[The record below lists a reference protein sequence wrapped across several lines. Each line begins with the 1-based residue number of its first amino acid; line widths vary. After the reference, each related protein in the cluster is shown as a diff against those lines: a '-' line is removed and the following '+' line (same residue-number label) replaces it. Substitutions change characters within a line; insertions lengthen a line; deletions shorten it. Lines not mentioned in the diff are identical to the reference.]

1 MQNITLPFSSSEPL
15 SVFFSRGSGIESE
28 HLVDIVLSDT
38 NGKPIV
44 AIGDLERIVYPRS
57 ATKLFQCLTLSSMN
71 PEISEKEYSVI
82 CSSHNGQKEHINIV
96 EKILKKNG
104 LSHEN
109 LICGPHWSLEK
120 NELINQVRKY
130 TQPSTLQSNCSG
142 KHSGMLLLC
151 KLLNAD
157 IKGYERLDHPVQKKI
172 VETINFLTNKNILD
186 YPYGVDGCG
195 VPAFSAP
202 LKIWGQALARFAD
215 DKNLPDSLRNGKRL
229 IANAICKEPFFI
241 AGDNRICTA
250 IAETLGNKITP
261 KMGAE
266 AVYFC
271 SLNDLGL
278 GLVLKCRDGSRRAV
292 EFALGHVLKLL
303 NYKISKKLA
312 KHFNSEIY
320 NLSGDIVGSKSIK
333 LL

>member
-1 MQNITLPFSSSEPL
+1 ML
-15 SVFFSRGSGIESE
+15 
-28 HLVDIVLSDT
+28 
-38 NGKPIV
+38 NGK
-44 AIGDLERIVYPRS
+44 
-57 ATKLFQCLTLSSMN
+57 
-71 PEISEKEYSVI
+71 
-82 CSSHNGQKEHINIV
+82 
-96 EKILKKNG
+96 
-104 LSHEN
+104 
-109 LICGPHWSLEK
+109 W
-120 NELINQVRKY
+120 
-130 TQPSTLQSNCSG
+130 
-142 KHSGMLLLC
+142 
-151 KLLNAD
+151 
-157 IKGYERLDHPVQKKI
+157 
-172 VETINFLTNKNILD
+172 
-186 YPYGVDGCG
+186 
-195 VPAFSAP
+195 
-202 LKIWGQALARFAD
+202 
-215 DKNLPDSLRNGKRL
+215 L
-229 IANAICKEPFFI
+229 IANAIYKEPFFI

-292 EFALGHVLKLL
+292 EFALGQVLKLL